1 MEKALITMDNVSS
14 LNYHLNEALHDI
26 MICVGKLACT
36 DIMIDLASIQN
47 DLYFSGKS
55 QLFVHNMHCDTTH
68 RMSEYCFKVMFHV
81 SHVTDYEAHVTV
93 VVDWLDDE
101 DNLHDKD
108 AMECKK
114 QYKEILSRK
123 KKIYNN
129 IIY

>member
-1 MEKALITMDNVSS
+1 MDNVAS

-26 MICVGKLACT
+26 MTCVGKLACT

-47 DLYFSGKS
+47 GLYYNNTS
-55 QLFVHNMHCDTTH
+55 QLYVHNMHCDKTH

-81 SHVTDYEAHVTV
+81 ANVTDYEAHVGV

-101 DNLHDKD
+101 DKLHDEE
-108 AMECKK
+108 AMGCKK
-114 QYKEILSRK
+114 QYKEILSQK
-123 KKIYNN
+123 KKVYNNMYNN